1 MSRTDAPGLGRGLT
15 FVMAIAAGLAV
26 ANIYYNQPMLG
37 IIMAEFGQSG
47 TAALIP
53 TATQLG
59 YAIGLFL
66 LVPLGDLFD
75 RRKLIVL
82 QFLLLAIVLVI
93 EGSAPTDYILFASSV
108 LLGACSTVA
117 QQIIPYATALTPPE
131 SRGKTIGTVM
141 AGLLCGILLSRTLAG
156 FVSTHLG
163 WREMFWLAAP
173 VAVLAAI
180 LMAVMLPKD
189 KARTSIGYGEAL
201 LSVLFLC
208 KQQPAL
214 RRATLTQ
221 AALFGSFS
229 AFWTIL
235 ALHLQEPDYQLG
247 ADIAG
252 LFGVL
257 GAIGVLAAPLSGRL
271 ADRYGPSRVIAAGV
285 IICVISW
292 LAFGL
297 WTALTG
303 LILGVIILDFGV
315 QSAMISNQHVIFGLV
330 PEARSRI
337 NTVYMT
343 GMFLGGSFGSAGA
356 TYAWGLGGWPA
367 VCGFGLALSLI
378 AMVPSMAQL
387 RSNPVPR

>member
-1 MSRTDAPGLGRGLT
+1 MSRTATPGISRGLT

-37 IIMAEFGQSG
+37 IIMAEFDHSS

-59 YAIGLFL
+59 YAVGLFL

-82 QFLLLAIVLVI
+82 QFLLLAVVLVI
-93 EGSAPTDYILFASSV
+93 EGAAPSATILFATSV

-117 QQIIPYATALTPPE
+117 QQIIPLATALAPPE

-173 VAVLAAI
+173 LAIMAAI
-180 LMAVMLPKD
+180 LMAVMLPRD
-189 KARTSIGYGEAL
+189 KPRTSIGYGEAL

-208 KQQPAL
+208 KEQPAL

-235 ALHLQEPDYQLG
+235 ALHLQEPDYQMG
-247 ADIAG
+247 ADVAG
-252 LFGVL
+252 MFGVL

-271 ADRYGPSRVIAAGV
+271 ADRYGPARVIAAGV
-285 IICVISW
+285 IVCVISW
-292 LAFGL
+292 LTFGL
-297 WTALTG
+297 WTALAG
-303 LILGVIILDFGV
+303 LIIGVIILDFGV
-315 QSAMISNQHVIFGLV
+315 QSAMISNQHVIFGLM

-356 TYAWGLGGWPA
+356 TYAWGFGGWPA
-367 VCGFGLALSLI
+367 VCGFGLTLSVL
-378 AMVPSMAQL
+378 AMIPSMMRL
-387 RSNPVPR
+387 RASPRPH